1 MKKEEM
7 ILLERI
13 SATAN
18 AVKAYDARWVSS
30 NHEDETA
37 YNERWATFKVL
48 CELVN
53 LMYDFKFVN
62 EIGLEELRKEYIW
75 NLL

>member
-1 MKKEEM
+1 MKREEK
-7 ILLERI
+7 ILLEKI

-18 AVKAYDARWVSS
+18 AVKAYDAIWVSS
-30 NHEDETA
+30 NHEDELA

-53 LMYDFKFVN
+53 LMYDFNFVDI
-62 EIGLEELRKEYIW
+62 IGLEELRKEYIW